1 MPTFGSIKRKELI
14 CYMRKLGFIG
24 PYAGGKH
31 QFMVKENHRVRIP
44 NPHKTDIGK
53 NLLNQILMQA
63 DIDKH
68 KWESL

>member
-1 MPTFGSIKRKELI
+1 MLHAKDKFCRSVCG
-14 CYMRKLGFIG
+14 G
-24 PYAGGKH
+24 GGKH
-31 QFMVKENHRVRIP
+31 QFMIKGNLRVRIP
-44 NPHKTDIGK
+44 NPHKTDVGK